1 MFAWATSV
9 GRPVPRP
16 CSVLQLKARE
26 LKIATTSI
34 RVALAADRLIGTFLV
49 GFHITKEIE
58 QILG

>member
-1 MFAWATSV
+1 
-9 GRPVPRP
+9 
-16 CSVLQLKARE
+16 VLQLKARE